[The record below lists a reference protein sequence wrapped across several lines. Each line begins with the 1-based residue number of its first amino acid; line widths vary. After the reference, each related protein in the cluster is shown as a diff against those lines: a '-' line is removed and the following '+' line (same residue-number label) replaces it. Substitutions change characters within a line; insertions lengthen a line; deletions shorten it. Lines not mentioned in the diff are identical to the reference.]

1 MEDKLDKAV
10 NNYNVVISIS
20 KKAQIL
26 TKQDKKYV
34 SEFNLPILGK
44 KFKDYHNEI
53 DKYFDKL
60 GDIILEY
67 SFLELFASFEA
78 IVIEKIKLASGEMK
92 KTINSNYNGSLPFN
106 SYEERFVKNENE
118 LSSLNK
124 ILNLLENKIDNTLYE
139 KLKIIVKYRDRLAH
153 GKRFNEDI
161 VLESIDETKKIMEQ
175 ILEEI

>member
-1 MEDKLDKAV
+1 MEERLNKAV
-10 NNYNVVISIS
+10 DNYNVVISIS
-20 KKAQIL
+20 KKAQTL

-44 KFKDYHNEI
+44 KFKDSHAEI
-53 DKYFDKL
+53 DEYFDKL
-60 GDIILEY
+60 SDIILEY

-92 KTINSNYNGSLPFN
+92 KTLNSNYNTSFPFN
-106 SYEERFVKNENE
+106 SYEECFVKNEDD

-124 ILNLLENKIDNTLYE
+124 ILNLLENKIDNNLYY

-175 ILEEI
+175 ILDEI

>member
-1 MEDKLDKAV
+1 MEERLNKAV
-10 NNYNVVISIS
+10 DNYNVVISIS
-20 KKAQIL
+20 KKAQTL

-44 KFKDYHNEI
+44 KFKDYHAEI
-53 DKYFDKL
+53 DEYFDKL
-60 GDIILEY
+60 SDIILEY

-92 KTINSNYNGSLPFN
+92 KTLNSNYNTSFPFN
-106 SYEERFVKNENE
+106 SYEERFVKNEDD

-124 ILNLLENKIDNTLYE
+124 ILNLLENKIDNNLYD

-175 ILEEI
+175 ILDEI